1 MPDGPESLYDAMN
14 EADLLISDVSS
25 VLSDW
30 LACGRPYLVT
40 NPQRLPAEELHSRF
54 PTTRGGAVLAPGEDV
69 LPLVDEAVGADPMA
83 GPREELSRY
92 LLGPHR
98 QDPMQDFV
106 DEVAAFVARTP
117 SPRSDRLEEAR

>member
-1 MPDGPESLYDAMN
+1 
-14 EADLLISDVSS
+14 
-25 VLSDW
+25 
-30 LACGRPYLVT
+30 
-40 NPQRLPAEELHSRF
+40 
-54 PTTRGGAVLAPGEDV
+54 VLAPGDDV
-69 LPLVDEAVGADPMA
+69 LPLVDAAVGADPMA
-83 GPREELSRY
+83 GAREELSRY